1 MEALPQIP
9 DYIKLEHDSAR
20 ILQLQEEH
28 GWRFNERAA
37 WELASTL
44 RKELEEVNQ
53 LLRDRH
59 PFVEGSVFTPK
70 RPNRTTGYV
79 KDAPFTRLKELNTS
93 SRDHIAW
100 ILQTFH
106 GWTPTQMTNTGK
118 PIIDELILK
127 EIGSPIALQFLRILT
142 ITKMLGMISEGVNAW
157 LKLCTTASRI
167 HHHCSVAT
175 NTFRCAHRNPN
186 LGQVPSD
193 PRFRELFIPTPG
205 QVMVGADLSGIEL
218 RMLAHYLARYDA
230 GRYAE
235 ILLNGDIHQVN
246 ADKIG
251 ITRRDVKTVTYAFLY
266 GAGNEKIGTSYDKLL
281 SPAKAKK
288 KGKEIKEAFIDAI
301 DGLGDLLSDIK
312 KVSEQG
318 YIKAIDGRK
327 VIVDSP
333 HKALNYL
340 LQSSAGIIARRWM
353 VINYNTTKEL
363 NLCCSQL
370 GFIHDEL
377 QFECSPEQAADLQS
391 SLVFSSLA
399 AGEYYKT
406 RIPIEAEACQGETWK
421 DTH

>member
-70 RPNRTTGYV
+70 RPNRTQGYV

-106 GWTPTQMTNTGK
+106 GWNPTQMTNTGK

-218 RMLAHYLARYDA
+218 RMLAHYLA
-230 GRYAE
+230 
-235 ILLNGDIHQVN
+235 
-246 ADKIG
+246 
-251 ITRRDVKTVTYAFLY
+251 
-266 GAGNEKIGTSYDKLL
+266 
-281 SPAKAKK
+281 
-288 KGKEIKEAFIDAI
+288 
-301 DGLGDLLSDIK
+301 
-312 KVSEQG
+312 
-318 YIKAIDGRK
+318 
-327 VIVDSP
+327 
-333 HKALNYL
+333 
-340 LQSSAGIIARRWM
+340 
-353 VINYNTTKEL
+353 
-363 NLCCSQL
+363 
-370 GFIHDEL
+370 
-377 QFECSPEQAADLQS
+377 
-391 SLVFSSLA
+391 
-399 AGEYYKT
+399 
-406 RIPIEAEACQGETWK
+406 
-421 DTH
+421 